1 MKAFFLYV
9 IFYLC
14 TLTVVA
20 QVTDSIGPV
29 LNEEFLYLI
38 DGDSVAVESIAL
50 NEIIILDKI
59 EFDSK
64 QEYKKY
70 LILKKK
76 TRRVY
81 PYAKM
86 AADTLIKLVVD
97 LQDIKK
103 KRHRKKYIKNMQHFM
118 EDRFTP
124 ELKKLTRTEGQILV
138 KLIYRQTGITMYDLI
153 KEYRNGFKAF
163 IYDRTA
169 HLFSISL
176 KKKFDPLNV
185 YEDYLIEDIL
195 QRSFQDGVLERQ
207 PSSVKH
213 SFYDL
218 LDKWDGHKP
227 VYEK

>member
-64 QEYKKY
+64 KEYRKY

>member
-218 LDKWDGHKP
+218 LDKWDGYKP